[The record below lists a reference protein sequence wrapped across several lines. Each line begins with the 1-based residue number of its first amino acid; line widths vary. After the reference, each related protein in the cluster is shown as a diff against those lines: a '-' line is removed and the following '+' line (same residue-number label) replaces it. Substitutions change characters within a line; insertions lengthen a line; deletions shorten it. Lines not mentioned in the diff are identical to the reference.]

1 MMGLM
6 LEGLTPQAAV
16 QAVPSRTALD
26 FPSWMASEQRRV
38 FLLCLRLLQDRDE
51 ADTATQD
58 AFLKAYR
65 ALEKPGAE
73 APGDPAK
80 WISRIA
86 INTCLDRLRSR
97 RWQFWRRRPAPD
109 DEAVILSLAADGAP
123 DAEDRLFAGEV
134 KRRLAQAIAGL
145 SGRQRTVFVLRH
157 FEDRGIEEIAQILG
171 LETGTV
177 KAHMA
182 RALEKLRQELK
193 DLYELL

>member
-1 MMGLM
+1 MGLM
-6 LEGLTPQAAV
+6 LEGLAPGV
-16 QAVPSRTALD
+16 IVPSLRARPANDFTA
-26 FPSWMASEQRRV
+26 WMESEQRRV
-38 FLLCLRLLQDRDE
+38 FLLCYRILQDRDE

-73 APGDPAK
+73 TPDEPAR

-97 RWQFWRRRPAPD
+97 RWRFWRRRPRPE
-109 DEAVILSLAADGAP
+109 DEAVILSLAADTAP
-123 DAEDRLFAGEV
+123 DAEDQTFAVEL
-134 KRRLAQAIAGL
+134 KRRLARAIEGL
-145 SGRQRTVFVLRH
+145 SDRQRAVFVLRH
-157 FEDRGIEEIAQILG
+157 YEDRSLEEIGQLLG

-193 DLYELL
+193 DLYDVL